1 MSSAESWK
9 EKGVKFEVGKCKKV
23 YKTMKRLRTHIQE
36 KHPGMLGLVDGVDRW
51 DKEEPVTSTQS
62 LVATMETDSKAA
74 A

>member
-1 MSSAESWK
+1 
-9 EKGVKFEVGKCKKV
+9 
-23 YKTMKRLRTHIQE
+23 
-36 KHPGMLGLVDGVDRW
+36 MLGLVDGVDRG